1 MRNLQI
7 PLQPSTP
14 FSHDYLK
21 ASNHR
26 QQALCGNVEGWGPL
40 SPDRF
45 DFTPCFLDVWV
56 AVVAAGGV
64 LGGAAAAYYLLRHCP
79 SQPVKK
85 NWHFFAKLV
94 RLITVSLFNRIKID
108 NADHFGAR
116 PLLECLSSRPP
127 YKQFYRPNTI
137 QEYGCETSGFG
148 PPSSLYCPS
157 A

>member
-1 MRNLQI
+1 MRNSQI
-7 PLQPSTP
+7 PLQPSTL

-45 DFTPCFLDVWV
+45 DFTPCFLDIWV
-56 AVVAAGGV
+56 ALVAVGGV
-64 LGGAAAAYYLLRHCP
+64 LGGAAAIYYLLKHCP

-94 RLITVSLFNRIKID
+94 RPSII
-108 NADHFGAR
+108 
-116 PLLECLSSRPP
+116 PP
-127 YKQFYRPNTI
+127 GTI
-137 QEYGCETSGFG
+137 SNGQR
-148 PPSSLYCPS
+148 
-157 A
+157 